1 MSELSLL
8 QTFDLKFE
16 VTTHLL
22 CHGPVLLVHQ
32 PVLPL
37 PLPDA
42 EVADL
47 VVDLVANLEEEK
59 DLVLINS
66 LLSVGRYI
74 NMDPSLTYLVISQT
88 QVIRFGQFFLA
99 ESVRTNYTFL
109 V

>member
-66 LLSVGRYI
+66 LLPVGRYI
-74 NMDPSLTYLVISQT
+74 NMDPSPTELVIYLGHS
-88 QVIRFGQFFLA
+88 L
-99 ESVRTNYTFL
+99 
-109 V
+109 

>member
-8 QTFDLKFE
+8 QTFDSRFQ

-59 DLVLINS
+59 DPVLIK
-66 LLSVGRYI
+66 
-74 NMDPSLTYLVISQT
+74 QT
-88 QVIRFGQFFLA
+88 IDW
-99 ESVRTNYTFL
+99 T
-109 V
+109 

>member
-1 MSELSLL
+1 MV
-8 QTFDLKFE
+8 QTFNSKFK

-59 DLVLINS
+59 DPVLIK
-66 LLSVGRYI
+66 
-74 NMDPSLTYLVISQT
+74 QT
-88 QVIRFGQFFLA
+88 ID
-99 ESVRTNYTFL
+99 
-109 V
+109 

>member
-47 VVDLVANLEEEK
+47 VVHLVANLEEEK
-59 DLVLINS
+59 DLVLIKQTIDINPTCMSKLPPSPVSIPGGNS
-66 LLSVGRYI
+66 MILLAF
-74 NMDPSLTYLVISQT
+74 SL
-88 QVIRFGQFFLA
+88 
-99 ESVRTNYTFL
+99 
-109 V
+109 